1 MSRNFG
7 MTPYVGADLDDIIGA
22 AVQSVM
28 GASDEDEQLAA
39 ILSGDEDDDT
49 MGYDDIVGAVKK
61 IVAAKAKRS
70 GGNVPPSAEKWELL
84 PIPLTTLAAGETRTF
99 NVTPTRSQRLDRI
112 EFPSSNPDHAVVT
125 LVGIDI
131 AGTAQLNGSGGIRL
145 SQLSE
150 MRSDPILRGNTV
162 QANAPISLT
171 VTNTDTVN
179 ARTLF
184 GSIGG
189 PTVRQGR

>member
-7 MTPYVGADLDDIIGA
+7 ITPFVGADIDDIVGA
-22 AVQSVM
+22 AVQAVM
-28 GASDEDEQLAA
+28 GTDEDDQLAA
-39 ILSGDEDDDT
+39 ILSGDDDDDT
-49 MGYDDIVGAVKK
+49 VGYDDIVGAVKK
-61 IVAAKAKRS
+61 VIAAKARKS
-70 GGNVPPSAEKWELL
+70 GAVPPSADKWELL
-84 PIPLTTLAAGETRTF
+84 PIPLTTLLAGETRTF
-99 NVTPTRSQRLDRI
+99 NVTPTRAQRLDRI
-112 EFPSSNPDHAVVT
+112 EFPSSNADHAVIT

-131 AGTAQLNGSGGIRL
+131 AGTAQLNGAGGIRL

-179 ARTLF
+179 PRTLF